1 MNTKQFQHLHAR
13 AGFGISKS
21 LHHNLSKKQDRFNVV
36 NDLLSA
42 SDPITEL
49 KVDISEFE
57 NLTLQDFRDKAT
69 RQKIQKQSRMKMLDF
84 NKKWIE
90 RLSNTNEVLREKMT
104 LFWANH
110 FVCRDNLNVI
120 HINQYNNKLRKNAL
134 GNFGDFVKAVSKEAS
149 MLKYLNTKQNRKKE
163 PNENFARELMEL
175 FTLGEGQYSETDVK
189 EAARAF
195 TGYNHDLRGNFKFR
209 KFQHDAGKKDFLGK
223 SGNFKGDDIID
234 IILEQRQCARFVCEK
249 IYSYFVNDNVNYDHI
264 EEISEVFYKDYNI
277 ENLMRYIF
285 SSDWFYDDNNIGVK
299 IKSPI
304 EFLVGMRN
312 IVPIT
317 FQNRKDL
324 LKIQKLLG
332 QVLLFPPNVAGWKGG
347 KNWIDANTM
356 MLRLKLP
363 SVILSNAKISI
374 QEKGE
379 FEDSYEKYYTTKKR
393 KQFVKADVDWEQFD
407 KTFEGTAFDELK
419 DIILATNLS
428 KGAKDYIS
436 GLNQNSKRNFCV
448 QLMSLPEYQMC

>member
-1 MNTKQFQHLHAR
+1 MDKPTHHGGETTGTDRVGVRKGSVTSRVGIAPTS
-13 AGFGISKS
+13 GFFSGGDSTDS
-21 LHHNLSKKQDRFNVV
+21 PP
-36 NDLLSA
+36 LLG
-42 SDPITEL
+42 TEGA
-49 KVDISEFE
+49 VSSTEDS
-57 NLTLQDFRDKAT
+57 
-69 RQKIQKQSRMKMLDF
+69 
-84 NKKWIE
+84 
-90 RLSNTNEVLREKMT
+90 
-104 LFWANH
+104 
-110 FVCRDNLNVI
+110 
-120 HINQYNNKLRKNAL
+120 
-134 GNFGDFVKAVSKEAS
+134 GAVSKEAS

-209 KFQHDAGKKDFLGK
+209 KFQHDAGKKDFLGN